1 VRRLFLAFFSE
12 NTKKF
17 NKPIFLKS
25 LFKSQMH
32 EFYAVLTLDEHIP
45 THIIYFDNLVSNSTK
60 EMESLLNFFNQ
71 NFGFYPEDAPKR
83 LDCLNKENFL
93 KAEYLF

>member
-1 VRRLFLAFFSE
+1 
-12 NTKKF
+12 
-17 NKPIFLKS
+17 
-25 LFKSQMH
+25 MH